1 MDAKIEG
8 TASEYSSP
16 AIDAFWTMS
25 VNMWQMDV
33 RTSGLLGWAAI
44 TPVERKRRGRGERRR
59 ETERDGEE
67 WGEAWGDIGGEGE
80 RRGNRNRL
88 EGTIEITHHV
98 HQC

>member
-59 ETERDGEE
+59 ETERDGERRRE
-67 WGEAWGDIGGEGE
+67 TE
-80 RRGNRNRL
+80 RGVNSFNRL
-88 EGTIEITHHV
+88 PPHNTPHNGL
-98 HQC
+98 

>member
-44 TPVERKRRGRGERRR
+44 TPVESKGRGRGERRR
-59 ETERDGEE
+59 GMGRGMGGDG
-67 WGEAWGDIGGEGE
+67 GRWGDIDIGLAREGE
-80 RRGNRNRL
+80 VFVSVP
-88 EGTIEITHHV
+88 EI
-98 HQC
+98 QR

>member
-44 TPVERKRRGRGERRR
+44 TPVERKRRGEGEEEERDGERRR
-59 ETERDGEE
+59 KMEKDGTS
-67 WGEAWGDIGGEGE
+67 WGEARGEMGRDRE
-80 RRGNRNRL
+80 
-88 EGTIEITHHV
+88 T
-98 HQC
+98 